1 MLTPERARRR
11 GWYAIPAR
19 VLFVTFLMTLLSFAV
34 SLLLSIVGMVI
45 VSRLQGTTPDLPF
58 AYRHI
63 ALPVALAAGSIGLV
77 AAVVMEVRHYRR
89 SKTLA
94 GIVRASR

>member
-1 MLTPERARRR
+1 MLTPERARRT
-11 GWYAIPAR
+11 GWSAIPAR